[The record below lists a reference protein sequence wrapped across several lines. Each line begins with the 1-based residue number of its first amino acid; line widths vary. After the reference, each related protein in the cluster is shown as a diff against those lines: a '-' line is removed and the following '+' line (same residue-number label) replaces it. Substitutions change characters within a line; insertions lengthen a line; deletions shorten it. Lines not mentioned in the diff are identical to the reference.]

1 MSENDSSNYRETNQS
16 VRGLATVDQAE
27 SLRELT
33 ERGLRRARVADDY
46 ILRVDPRPDGLF
58 DLLVLRRVN

>member
-1 MSENDSSNYRETNQS
+1 MQEEDLSNYQVTSQS
-16 VRGLATVDQAE
+16 VRGLRTLDQAE

-33 ERGLRRARVADDY
+33 ERALRRSGDDY
-46 ILRVDPRPDGLF
+46 LLRVDPRPDGLY